1 MSNGLSN
8 VVDDL
13 GEQDRERECEGR
25 TGRCPQCEREGFP
38 ILPVRYAVCKN
49 IESNEDIPE
58 LPSDRVGHFTK
69 INLRETLEDGQP
81 RNKRVYSRILH
92 HEHSHPRA
100 QVSKYILRQLRPG
113 YFYVF
118 DQQNHPYYW
127 YAYVVSEEGMFHQYS
142 VRDTPPT
149 TQNASFSCLNAPE
162 DERRRKALSAS
173 IVTLPR
179 VEKGDVF
186 YYAYTEHPWSRD
198 HLSMIEGDSQWRE
211 DHMQKFTITGKS
223 SEKKEEDVNTELVNG
238 ETKNTFS
245 IDELEMVAEFC
256 DSAPDRRDFF
266 WPPGS
271 ERQLFSREEMKEN
284 MRDRLSEYASWLQG
298 QELIIAVNDEVGI
311 IDELNSYRL
320 EPLAELK
327 EFVDVGDNKRML
339 GIMQALDAFR
349 ENFIN
354 GQRKA
359 LEEKYGEQG
368 RSNREKDLRRDLDEM
383 KSHLTKPLVEEN
395 RRYIEGVIETLEAQI
410 EEEVQKR
417 RNKLEE
423 EAEYIGDLVEERE
436 DQLEDFYDENKE
448 AVDEFRG
455 RYNKK
460 LEIAEYMTQYY
471 DADYAFWV
479 RDHLQDAL
487 DRYSQSDYI
496 AGLEASGVMVS
507 LLAGGILSPSSFSA
521 WKALAEKMSSAESV
535 LTRSLFANHGEL
547 VEAALNDASLPDSDD
562 YLSVVRLAVWQQRFN
577 AVWEDYDSSMKSE
590 LEKQWQTTIPYLITT
605 IGNAI
610 SAISM
615 QSQES
620 DTVPIMMFARVAQI
634 LYCSDPAVKRGELP
648 PLEMLRVEANVETY
662 RRWLLHVAKDND
674 ERRQPRP
681 RSPVV
686 DDAIQFPGGEG
697 GNIAVVPAED
707 SGAYSLSFR
716 LPMVNG
722 DAANIDGFDREDFE
736 KLEDDNTWGNVGL
749 SKSLVNL
756 GTMQMVS
763 SCVLS
768 ENMGK
773 SIVSVISIVEAVKT
787 ILEKGPF
794 SSGDK
799 ESTDDAML
807 FAAIGSLVKSS
818 VELKNSIQA
827 IRTFFDTGEI
837 ATAATGF
844 WRIRPE
850 KLTLLN
856 VIGAGGDVLAIYD
869 GFNKMSEAGR
879 ASKSGLSD
887 EMVAAR
893 HVQGGLSILSGSLGL
908 MTLFIA
914 GGPLTVAA
922 LLVSITVLVLAWIFV
937 ELVVKAVYMW
947 VDLSLIGN
955 HKGQIEP
962 FRSAEEELASLDLV
976 FKGLTVDIQWENVII
991 YERSDGELVVEKPV
1005 VDGYMGANITN
1016 GKRFFIN
1023 STIPDLREMR
1033 VEFDLFSGGLISA
1046 PARLLLASY
1055 EKFADKD
1062 TLEREGTSLTEGDS
1076 VFNKEEGIYSIS
1088 DIYSYFDSDMISN
1101 QVNLRI
1107 RFVNGD
1113 SSASSSALF
1122 VVRW

>member
-1 MSNGLSN
+1 M
-8 VVDDL
+8 
-13 GEQDRERECEGR
+13 
-25 TGRCPQCEREGFP
+25 
-38 ILPVRYAVCKN
+38 
-49 IESNEDIPE
+49 
-58 LPSDRVGHFTK
+58 
-69 INLRETLEDGQP
+69 
-81 RNKRVYSRILH
+81 
-92 HEHSHPRA
+92 
-100 QVSKYILRQLRPG
+100 SKYILRQLRPG

-460 LEIAEYMTQYY
+460 I
-471 DADYAFWV
+471 
-479 RDHLQDAL
+479 R
-487 DRYSQSDYI
+487 
-496 AGLEASGVMVS
+496 
-507 LLAGGILSPSSFSA
+507 
-521 WKALAEKMSSAESV
+521 
-535 LTRSLFANHGEL
+535 
-547 VEAALNDASLPDSDD
+547 
-562 YLSVVRLAVWQQRFN
+562 
-577 AVWEDYDSSMKSE
+577 
-590 LEKQWQTTIPYLITT
+590 
-605 IGNAI
+605 
-610 SAISM
+610 
-615 QSQES
+615 
-620 DTVPIMMFARVAQI
+620 
-634 LYCSDPAVKRGELP
+634 
-648 PLEMLRVEANVETY
+648 
-662 RRWLLHVAKDND
+662 
-674 ERRQPRP
+674 
-681 RSPVV
+681 
-686 DDAIQFPGGEG
+686 
-697 GNIAVVPAED
+697 
-707 SGAYSLSFR
+707 
-716 LPMVNG
+716 
-722 DAANIDGFDREDFE
+722 
-736 KLEDDNTWGNVGL
+736 
-749 SKSLVNL
+749 
-756 GTMQMVS
+756 
-763 SCVLS
+763 
-768 ENMGK
+768 
-773 SIVSVISIVEAVKT
+773 
-787 ILEKGPF
+787 
-794 SSGDK
+794 
-799 ESTDDAML
+799 
-807 FAAIGSLVKSS
+807 
-818 VELKNSIQA
+818 NS
-827 IRTFFDTGEI
+827 
-837 ATAATGF
+837 
-844 WRIRPE
+844 
-850 KLTLLN
+850 
-856 VIGAGGDVLAIYD
+856 
-869 GFNKMSEAGR
+869 
-879 ASKSGLSD
+879 
-887 EMVAAR
+887 
-893 HVQGGLSILSGSLGL
+893 
-908 MTLFIA
+908 
-914 GGPLTVAA
+914 
-922 LLVSITVLVLAWIFV
+922 
-937 ELVVKAVYMW
+937 
-947 VDLSLIGN
+947 
-955 HKGQIEP
+955 
-962 FRSAEEELASLDLV
+962 
-976 FKGLTVDIQWENVII
+976 
-991 YERSDGELVVEKPV
+991 
-1005 VDGYMGANITN
+1005 
-1016 GKRFFIN
+1016 
-1023 STIPDLREMR
+1023 
-1033 VEFDLFSGGLISA
+1033 
-1046 PARLLLASY
+1046 
-1055 EKFADKD
+1055 
-1062 TLEREGTSLTEGDS
+1062 
-1076 VFNKEEGIYSIS
+1076 
-1088 DIYSYFDSDMISN
+1088 
-1101 QVNLRI
+1101 
-1107 RFVNGD
+1107 
-1113 SSASSSALF
+1113 
-1122 VVRW
+1122 